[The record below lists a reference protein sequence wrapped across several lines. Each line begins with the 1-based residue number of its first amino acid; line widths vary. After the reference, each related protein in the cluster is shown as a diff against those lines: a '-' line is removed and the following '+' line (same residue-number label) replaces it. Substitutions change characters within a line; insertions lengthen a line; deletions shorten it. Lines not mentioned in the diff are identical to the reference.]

1 MINDAGYSLR
11 SYEGEAAL
19 EYEEKSQQAAIRVR
33 GIPRVNIQAFCE
45 DQDTSE
51 VIKKAYADRR
61 LAKAQLTLQM
71 GGVQAAVAYYRNAST
86 PNLIIIES
94 LLDREEMLGDLD
106 RLAEVCDPATK
117 VVVVGRVNDVEL
129 YRELMRRGASEY
141 LVAPLSPLQLIEVIS
156 GLYLD
161 PSAKPVGRVIAF
173 VGARGGAGSSTIA
186 HNVGWCIA
194 DEFSINTTIVDF
206 DLPFGTTGLDF
217 NDEASQGV
225 ADALSAPERLDD
237 VLLDRLLI
245 KRGEHLSLFTAPAA
259 LERDYDAAPEAYE
272 AVIDA
277 TRQLTPCVI
286 VDIPHA
292 WTPWIKACLI
302 AADEIV
308 VVATPDLASLRNA
321 KNMIELVRHARPND
335 KPPRLVI
342 NQSNMP
348 KRPEIPAKDFA
359 ETMGVE
365 PAVILPF
372 DAALFGQAANNG
384 QMLPE
389 LQPKAAVSEGL
400 RNLARILTGRGTATN
415 AAEKSPTSIL
425 SFLKSRKQA

>member
-1 MINDAGYSLR
+1 
-11 SYEGEAAL
+11 
-19 EYEEKSQQAAIRVR
+19 
-33 GIPRVNIQAFCE
+33 
-45 DQDTSE
+45 
-51 VIKKAYADRR
+51 
-61 LAKAQLTLQM
+61 
-71 GGVQAAVAYYRNAST
+71 
-86 PNLIIIES
+86 
-94 LLDREEMLGDLD
+94 LDELD

-117 VVVVGRVNDVEL
+117 VIVVGRHNDVEL
-129 YRELMRRGASEY
+129 YRDLMRRGASEY

-161 PSAKPVGRVIAF
+161 PAAKPVGRVIAF

-186 HNVGWCIA
+186 HNVGWYIA
-194 DEFSINTTIVDF
+194 DELQINTTIVDF
-206 DLPFGTTGLDF
+206 DLAFGTTGLDF
-217 NDEASQGV
+217 NDEAGQGV
-225 ADALSAPERLDD
+225 ADALAAPERLDD

-259 LERDYDAAPEAYE
+259 LERDYDAVPEAYE

-277 TRQLTPCVI
+277 TRQMSPCVI
-286 VDIPHA
+286 VDMPHA

-321 KNMIELVRHARPND
+321 KNLIELVRHARPND
-335 KPPRLVI
+335 SPPRLVI
-342 NQSNMP
+342 NQANMP

-365 PAVILPF
+365 PAAVLAF
-372 DAALFGQAANNG
+372 DAALFGQAGNNG
-384 QMLPE
+384 QMVLE
-389 LQPKAAVSEGL
+389 IAPKAPVSDSL
-400 RNLARILTGRGTATN
+400 RKLARILTGREAPAST
-415 AAEKSPTSIL
+415 EKSPSSIL